1 MDDELNIEYEGFVKL
16 LFTPDLYNEE
26 DMYIGK
32 ATHMK
37 YDEDG
42 EYTIITDQGGLVHGD
57 NIEFIRNPGGIN
69 TIKML

>member
-1 MDDELNIEYEGFVKL
+1 MDDDLNIEYEGFVKI
-16 LFTPDLYNEE
+16 LFRPHIYNEE

-37 YDEDG
+37 YDG
-42 EYTIITDQGGLVHGD
+42 EYTIITDQGGWVHGK
-57 NIEFIRNPGGIN
+57 NIEFIRNPAGIN